1 VQFEIHDNLCKCACD
16 TEETVW
22 IMRDILRAH
31 RFFHKYS
38 YSVCLSDI
46 LDMLCSQV
54 TSIVFQITPV
64 IISIQK
70 NPVWPLILSADLI
83 IFSV

>member
-1 VQFEIHDNLCKCACD
+1 MTIYVNVLVTLKRHTVQ
-16 TEETVW
+16 

-31 RFFHKYS
+31 RFFHKYL
-38 YSVCLSDI
+38 YSVCLLDI
-46 LDMLCSQV
+46 LDVLCSQV
-54 TSIVFQITPV
+54 TSITFEITPM

-70 NPVWPLILSADLI
+70 NLVWLLILSADLI

>member
-1 VQFEIHDNLCKCACD
+1 MTIYVNVLVTLKRHTAQ
-16 TEETVW
+16 

-38 YSVCLSDI
+38 YSICLLDI
-46 LDMLCSQV
+46 LDVLCSQV
-54 TSIVFQITPV
+54 TSITFKVTPM

-70 NPVWPLILSADLI
+70 NLVWPLILSADLI
-83 IFSV
+83 IFFV

>member
-1 VQFEIHDNLCKCACD
+1 MTIYVNVLVTLKRH
-16 TEETVW
+16 TVR

-38 YSVCLSDI
+38 YSVCLLDI
-46 LDMLCSQV
+46 LDVLCSQV
-54 TSIVFQITPV
+54 TSITFKITPM

-70 NPVWPLILSADLI
+70 NLVWPLILSADLI
-83 IFSV
+83 IFSM